1 MQAKSTK
8 NNTRKSKRPKGTIK
22 KIRKTL
28 RLPNNRT
35 KRANVIRGKKIAAA
49 SALTM
54 KKRFTVLRQ
63 QGNSVRVTGR
73 DLIYPIPDSL
83 VAPIQTTN
91 VIAVIPAN
99 PVYWSGTRIAALAS
113 GYQNYRP
120 IKFKVNYIPICA
132 VTQQGNV
139 IGGTIWDDGIANDS
153 IQQSL
158 RTSNGGFLTQCYTPH
173 STSIRPKSN
182 LPFNLYKIGGDFQQT
197 NPFIFIA
204 IAIGCTN
211 NNNQRII
218 PGYFYVTWSFELKNP
233 IGSTNQFYNT
243 GLITYSQLQPKMNN
257 TIINLSTNSE
267 IPFGAYVNVEIEDT
281 TKLVPYY
288 NDTPITVAS
297 ETPTWAFQSIS
308 RATTTTITTKI
319 PINYTGLTTNRALE
333 LEATDTGT
341 QSTYTIFEP
350 EAYLIDSGDKYTI
363 WEPETA
369 TRSTAAPAK
378 ENFTWRAPTPAD
390 IYYSLAPQQM
400 LGTFKNTGVAT
411 IQGKSYTSTLTYNI
425 YEASKEYFTIQL
437 LNTSKPIN
445 NEAKYIHFAQPKQP
459 LKQQQDDNHN
469 QEDDIKT
476 EEDNIIHNYLDQEDI
491 HNEKDLEELENRIK
505 LLRIKNNKNQQ

>member
-8 NNTRKSKRPKGTIK
+8 NNARKSKRPKRTVK
-22 KIRKTL
+22 RIRKTL
-28 RLPNNRT
+28 KLPNNRT

-54 KKRFTVLRQ
+54 RKKFTVLRQ

-83 VAPIQTTN
+83 VAPMQSTN

-99 PVYWSGTRIAALAS
+99 PVYWTGTRIAALAS

-211 NNNQRII
+211 TNDQRII

-243 GLITYSQLQPKMNN
+243 GLINYSQLQPRMNN
-257 TIINLSTNSE
+257 TIINLVTNSE
-267 IPFGAYVNVEIEDT
+267 VPFGAYINVEIENST
-281 TKLVPYY
+281 LVPYY
-288 NDTPITVAS
+288 NETPITVAQD
-297 ETPTWAFQSIS
+297 TPTWGFQSIS
-308 RATTTTITTKI
+308 KATNTTITTKI
-319 PINYTGLTTNRALE
+319 PINYTALTTNRTLD

-341 QSTYTIFEP
+341 KATYTVFDP
-350 EAYLIDSGDKYTI
+350 VAYLIDSGEKYTI

-369 TRSTAAPAK
+369 TRSTSAPATAQ
-378 ENFTWRAPTPAD
+378 FTWQAPTQAD
-390 IYYSLAPQQM
+390 IYYMLAPDQM

-411 IQGKSYTSTLTYNI
+411 IQGTSYTGVMTYNI
-425 YEASKEYFTIQL
+425 YEASKQYFMIQL
-437 LNTSKPIN
+437 ANTSKPQQK
-445 NEAKYIHFAQPKQP
+445 EAKFIHFAQTNQTIKATPPP
-459 LKQQQDDNHN
+459 LKDN
-469 QEDDIKT
+469 QIEDEKI
-476 EEDNIIHNYLDQEDI
+476 EEDNIIRNYLDQEDI
-491 HNEKDLEELENRIK
+491 HNEKDLDELENRIK

>member
-1 MQAKSTK
+1 M
-8 NNTRKSKRPKGTIK
+8 R
-22 KIRKTL
+22 
-28 RLPNNRT
+28 
-35 KRANVIRGKKIAAA
+35 
-49 SALTM
+49 
-54 KKRFTVLRQ
+54 KRFTVLRQ

-99 PVYWSGTRIAALAS
+99 PVYWTGTRIAALAS

-139 IGGTIWDDGIANDS
+139 IGGTIWDDGISNDS

-211 NNNQRII
+211 TNDQRII

-233 IGSTNQFYNT
+233 IGSTNQFFNT
-243 GLITYSQLQPKMNN
+243 GLINYSQLQPKMNN
-257 TIINLSTNSE
+257 TIINIATNSDV
-267 IPFGAYVNVEIEDT
+267 PFGAYINVEIEDT
-281 TKLVPYY
+281 TNLVPYY
-288 NDTPITVAS
+288 NDTPITVAAD
-297 ETPTWAFQSIS
+297 TPTWAFQSVS
-308 RATTTTITTKI
+308 KASTTTITTKI

-333 LEATDTGT
+333 LQATDTGT
-341 QSTYTIFEP
+341 QSTYTVFDP
-350 EAYLIDSGDKYTI
+350 DAYLIDAGDKYTI
-363 WEPETA
+363 WEPEKA
-369 TRSTAAPAK
+369 TRSTAAPTTGD
-378 ENFTWRAPTPAD
+378 FTWQAPTQAE
-390 IYYSLAPQQM
+390 IYYILAPGQM
-400 LGTFKNTGVAT
+400 LGTFKNTGAAT
-411 IQGKSYTSTLTYNI
+411 IQGSSYTGILTYNV
-425 YEASKEYFTIQL
+425 YEASKEYFAIQL
-437 LNTSKPIN
+437 VNTSTQN
-445 NEAKYIHFAQPKQP
+445 HEAKYIHFAQIKQP
-459 LKQQQDDNHN
+459 TKPKPLLKEKDDDKEE
-469 QEDDIKT
+469 EDNKI
-476 EEDNIIHNYLDQEDI
+476 EEDNIIRNYLEEEDI
-491 HNEKDLEELENRIK
+491 HNQKDLEEIENRIK
-505 LLRIKNNKNQQ
+505 QLRIKNNKNQQ